1 LIKINWEEYKEFR
14 KYSNKEDRLQ
24 LAIDFMKS
32 YYNIISPIDIYE
44 ILTNDDIGQMLLDK
58 REITD
63 AEGLETFMFKS

>member
-1 LIKINWEEYKEFR
+1 MIKINWEEYKEFR

>member
-1 LIKINWEEYKEFR
+1 MIKINWEEYKEFR

-44 ILTNDDIGQMLLDK
+44 ILANDDIGQMLLDK